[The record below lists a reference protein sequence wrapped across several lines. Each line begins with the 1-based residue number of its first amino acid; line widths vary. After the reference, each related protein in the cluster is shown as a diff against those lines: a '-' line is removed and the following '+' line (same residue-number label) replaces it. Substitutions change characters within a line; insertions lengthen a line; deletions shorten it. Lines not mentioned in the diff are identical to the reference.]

1 MTDLYIQIQETKPYL
16 YLIVHC
22 CGNYQQ
28 QCPSVPS
35 SPIIWAHSMNFLNL
49 YEVSYKHQEPFFLL
63 PSPCLSSCSSY
74 SKMALALSVEL
85 YRASDKAHELQR
97 NRPEIKQ
104 AASAT
109 KQSQFTIRQ
118 LHNEFNK
125 KERIIFKIGSIKSES
140 TDLKSNLNCTKKN
153 KKSKKTNL
161 KKQQIFCFFSSLVF
175 FFFSRRQFLRMREAY
190 YFFIY
195 Y

>member
-1 MTDLYIQIQETKPYL
+1 
-16 YLIVHC
+16 
-22 CGNYQQ
+22 
-28 QCPSVPS
+28 
-35 SPIIWAHSMNFLNL
+35 
-49 YEVSYKHQEPFFLL
+49 
-63 PSPCLSSCSSY
+63 
-74 SKMALALSVEL
+74 MALALSVEL

-97 NRPEIKQ
+97 NRPEIKP

-118 LHNEFNK
+118 PHNEFNK

-175 FFFSRRQFLRMREAY
+175 FFFFSKTISSNERSLLLFYLLLKSFWWAV
-190 YFFIY
+190 F
-195 Y
+195 